1 MKKTVVTTILTI
13 ILFMTMTSVVGC
25 GPKNASIVTN
35 DLLHR
40 ETKEITVIYSEL

>member
-1 MKKTVVTTILTI
+1 MKKTIVTTILTI
-13 ILFMTMTSVVGC
+13 LLFMTTITVVGC
-25 GPKNASIVTN
+25 GPKKKPIATN